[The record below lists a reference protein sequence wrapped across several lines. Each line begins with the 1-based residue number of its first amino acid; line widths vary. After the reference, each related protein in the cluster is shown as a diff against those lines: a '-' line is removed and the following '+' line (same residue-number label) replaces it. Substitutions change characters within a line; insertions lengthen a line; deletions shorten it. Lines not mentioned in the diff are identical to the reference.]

1 MRGVFR
7 LKQHG
12 TNIKKEVIAGLTSFF
27 SIVYIIA
34 VNAKILQDAGI
45 PLEAGIIAT
54 VFSSLIGCLLVAFI
68 ANAPLI
74 IVPGM
79 GINALFTYTV
89 VGSLGLNYKEAL
101 AVVIIS
107 GILFIM
113 VAFTKL
119 SVILTKAIP
128 NSLKESISVGI
139 GIFIAFIGLQKS
151 GLIIGNST
159 NFVALGHLSSP
170 VVLASII
177 NLIITLFL
185 FLKKVPGNFLISIIS
200 GTIVS
205 WFFGIVH
212 FSAMDTGFI
221 SFHDYQKVFV
231 SADFGKIT
239 AIPFWTAAFSIVLV
253 LVFENIG
260 LLHSQV
266 NGMLEAPE
274 KNGKSLKAISI
285 STIICGLFGTSPSVS
300 TVETAA
306 GITAGGKTGLTS
318 IVTGLLFLSSLFF
331 LPFIKLVPNAAIA
344 PILII
349 IGGLMLTNVV
359 NIDFN
364 DFTEAFPAFLVIVMI
379 PLTYSIVDGIA
390 FGFISYPLVK
400 LFTNRKHQ
408 LSISTYIISILFLA
422 NFLLNAIG

>member
-177 NLIITLFL
+177 NLIIMLFL